1 MAPKVLSAEE
11 QKYIV
16 GVQANLWTE
25 YISTFRYAE
34 YMLLPRLAALS
45 EIQWCS
51 ADKKNYECFLSRL
64 PRMAQLYDLKQYN
77 YATHAFDIARTLVPD
92 STAGVVKVAFKTID
106 NCPIHYTLDGSEPTA
121 ASPLYTDTLM
131 IKEACTISAV
141 GIRPNG
147 KTRIFTEEVKI
158 P

>member
-1 MAPKVLSAEE
+1 MAPKVLSPEE

-25 YISTFRYAE
+25 Y
-34 YMLLPRLAALS
+34 
-45 EIQWCS
+45 
-51 ADKKNYECFLSRL
+51 
-64 PRMAQLYDLKQYN
+64 N
-77 YATHAFDIARTLVPD
+77 YAGHAFDIARTLVPD
-92 STAGVVKVAFKTID
+92 STEHTLKVACKTID
-106 NCPIHYTLDGSEPTA
+106 NCPIHYTLDGSEPTV

>member
-1 MAPKVLSAEE
+1 MAPKVLSPEE

-25 YISTFRYAE
+25 Y
-34 YMLLPRLAALS
+34 
-45 EIQWCS
+45 
-51 ADKKNYECFLSRL
+51 
-64 PRMAQLYDLKQYN
+64 N
-77 YATHAFDIARTLVPD
+77 YAGHAFDITANLVPD

-141 GIRPNG
+141 GIRPARN
-147 KTRIFTEEVKI
+147 TRLFTEEVKI

>member
-1 MAPKVLSAEE
+1 MAPKVLSPEE

-45 EIQWCS
+45 EIQWSS

-92 STAGVVKVAFKTID
+92 STEHTLKVAFKTID

-121 ASPLYTDTLM
+121 ASPLYTDTLK
-131 IKEACTISAV
+131 IKEACTLKAV
-141 GIRPNG
+141 GIRPAR
-147 KTRIFTEEVKI
+147 KTRLFTETVNI